1 MDWMAF
7 EPARLVPLHVIGNV
21 AGAGEADSL
30 FEQNGGIFHFPFIQ
44 MCQFLQVMIRDVT
57 G

>member
-21 AGAGEADSL
+21 AGAGEADSYL
-30 FEQNGGIFHFPFIQ
+30 SKTVEHSTSLSYICAN
-44 MCQFLQVMIRDVT
+44 FLK
-57 G
+57 